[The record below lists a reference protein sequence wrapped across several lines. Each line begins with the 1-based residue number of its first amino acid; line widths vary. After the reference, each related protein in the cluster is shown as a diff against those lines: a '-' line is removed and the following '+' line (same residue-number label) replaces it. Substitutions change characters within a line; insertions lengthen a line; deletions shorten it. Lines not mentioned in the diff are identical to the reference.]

1 MGGFQG
7 GVKKAVAYEKKY
19 LINAKTLAKDA
30 STDFETYAKQV
41 EAEQKQG
48 AKVISLEQAKPVA
61 NQVAAA
67 VKKVV
72 ATAKKAAKKN
82 MKQAKPVVKKI
93 TAAFKKAQATAKKDA
108 KKVKAFVKKDE
119 VAAAKGFQG
128 GVKQAVAYEKKYL
141 INAKTLAKDA
151 ETDFA
156 TYMKQFEA
164 EQKQGAKVNSLE
176 QAKSVVKQ
184 VTAAVKKVV
193 ATANKAA
200 KKNMKVAEKDAKK
213 VKAVV
218 KKAQA
223 TAKKDA
229 KKVKAVVKKDEVAA
243 AKGFPGGVK
252 KAVAYEKKYLINAKT
267 LAKDAETD
275 FETYAKQVEA
285 EQKKGAKVISL
296 EQAKQ

>member
-1 MGGFQG
+1 M
-7 GVKKAVAYEKKY
+7 
-19 LINAKTLAKDA
+19 
-30 STDFETYAKQV
+30 KQF

-72 ATAKKAAKKN
+72 ATANKAAKKN

-151 ETDFA
+151 STDFA

-164 EQKQGAKVNSLE
+164 EQKQGAKVISLE
-176 QAKSVVKQ
+176 QAKPVANQ
-184 VTAAVKKVV
+184 VAAAVKKVV

-200 KKNMKVAEKDAKK
+200 KKNMKQAKP
-213 VKAVV
+213 VV
-218 KKAQA
+218 KKI
-223 TAKKDA
+223 TAA
-229 KKVKAVVKKDEVAA
+229 
-243 AKGFPGGVK
+243 FK
-252 KAVAYEKKYLINAKT
+252 KA
-267 LAKDAETD
+267 
-275 FETYAKQVEA
+275 Q
-285 EQKKGAKVISL
+285 
-296 EQAKQ
+296 